1 MDERIERL
9 WNSGQTVVCGWLLLP
24 DALTA
29 EIMANQGYDIVTIDL
44 QHGLIGYQKALSM
57 LQAMNGSAAV
67 PFARVPW
74 LDPAIIMKLLDAG
87 ILGIICPMINTADDA
102 SRLASYVRY
111 PPAGERSFGPARAGF
126 IVDPAYGSKAN
137 DMIQCMAMIETAEGY
152 QNLEEIVQVKGIDGV
167 YIGPMDL
174 TLGLYGND
182 LPIGIDREEPEMIEA
197 IKRILDGA
205 HSAGKKAG
213 IHCGTPEYASRMADL
228 GFDLVALSTDLGMFS
243 SASRSSLE
251 AARRLISGDTRE
263 SGAPA
268 PSGKSLYSAQ

>member
-167 YIGPMDL
+167 YIGPIDL

-251 AARRLISGDTRE
+251 AARRLISGDTSE
-263 SGAPA
+263 SGAPV